1 MPAVEMRFT
10 EAGLR
15 RFTPNQVRAPAHSV
29 DLITAVTYVA
39 FLPADARALAVEVSM
54 VAVST
59 VVVVFMAAVG
69 VVKHT
74 RLSGVYREFRNGE
87 KYHAEQTFKWS

>member
-1 MPAVEMRFT
+1 
-10 EAGLR
+10 
-15 RFTPNQVRAPAHSV
+15 
-29 DLITAVTYVA
+29 
-39 FLPADARALAVEVSM
+39 M